1 MPALLNAPNT
11 FHNFNYIQ
19 FIFTINNS
27 TICLLRSS
35 KRIPT
40 LPTRACMIST
50 MKRRPVRALQTQGV
64 ETHLG
69 GVVRPISGVLCDPFW
84 GVLRPILKLC

>member
-27 TICLLRSS
+27 TICLLRLLQADSNVTHKGMHDLNNETS
-35 KRIPT
+35 TGP
-40 LPTRACMIST
+40 RATNSRC
-50 MKRRPVRALQTQGV
+50 
-64 ETHLG
+64 
-69 GVVRPISGVLCDPFW
+69 
-84 GVLRPILKLC
+84 